1 MESDKARMI
10 PSVPR
15 QPASGLVVLLLA
27 AMLAACGGPRP
38 TPTPPPDE
46 AILHAYPELEARLP
60 SEVDGHSMSTVSV
73 AAPPEQQSP
82 RTLELLRRLSST
94 PADLQVAVATG
105 ADGADIQVGA
115 MRVVGADAVQIVVN
129 FQSVEEADPASTA
142 VYGAATVAG
151 KRLLTR
157 TFESQLTYLYPA
169 EDIMFMLS
177 GETGLVEE
185 ALAQLP

>member
-1 MESDKARMI
+1 MI
-10 PSVPR
+10 PSINR
-15 QPASGLVVLLLA
+15 LPAIGLLA
-27 AMLAACGGPRP
+27 LALAGLLAGCGGPRP
-38 TPTPPPDE
+38 TPSPVPDE

-60 SEVDGHSMSTVSV
+60 SDVDGHPMSKVSV
-73 AAPPEQQSP
+73 PAPPEQQSA

-94 PADLQVAVATG
+94 PADLQVAVATS
-105 ADGADIQVGA
+105 ADGSDIQVGA
-115 MRVVGADAVQIVVN
+115 MRVVGADGVQIVVN

-142 VYGAATVAG
+142 VYGATTIAG

-157 TFESQLTYLYPA
+157 TAESQLTYLYPA

-177 GETGLVEE
+177 GEIRLVEE